1 MSTLIT
7 TLYTSIS
14 LWNQPSGSSAE
25 EWLKTNGIDTQWS
38 AEKMKSDRLIKVI
51 MLKEREKDKLALV
64 SSKLQTPELDKEKK
78 TRKER

>member
-38 AEKMKSDRLIKVI
+38 AEKNEIRPSDKSHHAGL
-51 MLKEREKDKLALV
+51 ERWL
-64 SSKLQTPELDKEKK
+64 
-78 TRKER
+78 RG